1 LKALAS
7 RFSSTSQ
14 GGGKLRADMLF
25 GDVHPAE
32 AESLCNSVTGTLF
45 AFQNFVEPTA
55 ISMMPLRK
63 GGLTTLTFNSGF
75 QHAI

>member
-1 LKALAS
+1 
-7 RFSSTSQ
+7 
-14 GGGKLRADMLF
+14 MLF
-25 GDVHPAE
+25 GDVHPVE

-55 ISMMPLRK
+55 INMVPLRK
-63 GGLTTLTFNSGF
+63 GGLTNLTFNSGS